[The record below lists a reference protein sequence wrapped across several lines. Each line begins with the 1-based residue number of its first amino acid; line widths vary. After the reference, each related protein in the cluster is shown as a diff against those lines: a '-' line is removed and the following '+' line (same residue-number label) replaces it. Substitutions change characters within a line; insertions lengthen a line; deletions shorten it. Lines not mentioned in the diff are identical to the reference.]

1 MTPEFKKQWYR
12 KKAHEI
18 PADAELVS
26 CVPLSLILEMFGISQ
41 IDFFSLDVEG
51 AELEVLKTVNL
62 TQVNV
67 SVLVVEM
74 DGSNP
79 EKDEAVRKLLLANE
93 FELDVSMK
101 GVKAGLRNE
110 WFVSKN
116 FSPGPPKEDSA
127 TCVVT

>member
-1 MTPEFKKQWYR
+1 MIT
-12 KKAHEI
+12 
-18 PADAELVS
+18 ELLALTNTYS
-26 CVPLSLILEMFGISQ
+26 SKDLHLLQ
-41 IDFFSLDVEG
+41 G

-62 TQVNV
+62 TQVNI

-116 FSPGPPKEDSA
+116 FSPPKVCFLCRLELCMLSR
-127 TCVVT
+127 